1 MSLTSEELNYLIYRY
16 LQESGRELTALCLQE
31 ETRVL
36 EFDEKFKQHIPF
48 GCLVSLV
55 QKGILYTEAELMV
68 DYDGKVKT
76 NAENIQKYQYH
87 FTLAQ
92 ALQIQGK
99 KCREVKQQGRFALAD
114 DSEGE
119 ENEKNME
126 NLSRRIKEEKEET
139 AHTSQEGNDVD
150 RSVNADASTDALSHD
165 NSQTQ
170 HGFSASE
177 NIKEHDLTNS
187 DKKSKVLK
195 LEPCFSYEPSTFC
208 EFSSASLFAYAE
220 KNSVLG
226 VTKIVRNF
234 KEVETGKPDE
244 VVLQHN
250 TLSDQTS
257 FSLAEKM
264 IGKSQP
270 TLSTITCL
278 SWTAVGDRIMTG
290 TQSGELRIW
299 TLDGTLNNV
308 LALHKS
314 AIITIKWNSNGVF
327 CLTMD
332 ANNVVVVWN
341 TFSGMPVQHFDLKEI
356 LNSYHHSEDK
366 DESLGIDCCWIEAD
380 KFVIPGLNG
389 AILLF
394 DLNSAETT
402 TANQPMVPVGRLLG
416 HTRTITCLDYDTES
430 KMLLSSSDDCTVRI
444 WRGTNSNFKN
454 LFKGHTQPIVNASW
468 FNSSK
473 CVISSSLDGTV
484 KLWSSLPEFGNKE
497 IAISISDGVPIIYG
511 SMSNNKTLYAIGRVD
526 GTVIVYDLA
535 EVSQRFNILVDE
547 SFSVDASQTADQL
560 QQLEL
565 PIKAQY
571 STSSTGASEENH
583 VYITSMSW
591 SADDSMIGV
600 SCDRGSSF
608 VLRLEALSQ

>member
-76 NAENIQKYQYH
+76 NAENVQKYQHH

-99 KCREVKQQGRFALAD
+99 KCREVKQIGRFALAND
-114 DSEGE
+114 LEGE
-119 ENEKNME
+119 ENEKNMKD
-126 NLSRRIKEEKEET
+126 LSRKLKEENEGT
-139 AHTSQEGNDVD
+139 AETSQSNNENDGPVGK
-150 RSVNADASTDALSHD
+150 DAFTDAVAHDHSQRQQAPLS
-165 NSQTQ
+165 N
-170 HGFSASE
+170 E
-177 NIKEHDLTNS
+177 NNKDIELT
-187 DKKSKVLK
+187 KSHSNLKSLK
-195 LEPCFSYEPSTFC
+195 LETCFSFGPSTSC
-208 EFSSASLFAYAE
+208 EFNNASLFAFAE
-220 KNSVLG
+220 KNSALG
-226 VTKIVRNF
+226 VTKIVQTVR
-234 KEVETGKPDE
+234 ETGTEEPKE
-244 VVLQHN
+244 LVLQHN
-250 TLSDQTS
+250 TTSDSTNLSLT
-257 FSLAEKM
+257 EKI
-264 IGKSQP
+264 IGKSRS
-270 TLSTITCL
+270 TLSTVTCL
-278 SWTAVGDRIMTG
+278 SWTATGDRIMTG

-308 LALHKS
+308 LNLHNS
-314 AIITIKWNSNGVF
+314 AIITIKWNLNGVF

-332 ANNVVVVWN
+332 VSNVVVVWN

-394 DLNSAETT
+394 DLDSTGAPTG
-402 TANQPMVPVGRLLG
+402 NQPMVPVGRLLG
-416 HTRTITCLDYDTES
+416 HTRTITCLDYDRES
-430 KMLLSSSDDCTVRI
+430 KMLLSSSDDCTVRV

-454 LFKGHTQPIVNASW
+454 LFKGHTQPVVNACW
-468 FNSSK
+468 FNASK

-484 KLWSSLPEFGNKE
+484 KLWSSLPEFDNKE
-497 IAISISDGVPIIYG
+497 IGTSITDGVPIIYG
-511 SMSNNKTLYAIGRVD
+511 SMSNSKTLYAVGRVD
-526 GTVIVYDLA
+526 GAVLVYDLA
-535 EVSQRFNILVDE
+535 ELSQHFNDLVDAC
-547 SFSVDASQTADQL
+547 FPVDASKIADQF

-571 STSSTGASEENH
+571 SLVSAGTSEENH
-583 VYITSMSW
+583 IYITSMSW
-591 SADDSMIGV
+591 SNDDSMIGV
-600 SCDRGSSF
+600 SCDRGNSLI
-608 VLRLEALSQ
+608 LRLETLR